1 MFGVTPKDICV
12 KFYFARVNKMGHEE
26 NISIIGDDFSINSE
40 NLFNK
45 DILYE
50 DYDIKFQDTYY
61 ECLKNFVTNNK
72 SYLLEEGINAQLICD
87 AVLKSANLEKK
98 ITLNF

>member
-1 MFGVTPKDICV
+1 MKFKQNICAT
-12 KFYFARVNKMGHEE
+12 FYFARVNKLGHEE
-26 NISIIGDDFSINSE
+26 NITILGDDFSINSD
-40 NLFNK
+40 NFFRK

-61 ECLKNFVTNNK
+61 ECLKNFVINNK
-72 SYLLEEGINAQLICD
+72 SYLLEDGINAQLICD
-87 AVLKSANLEKK
+87 AVLKAAKLEKK

>member
-1 MFGVTPKDICV
+1 
-12 KFYFARVNKMGHEE
+12 MGHEE
-26 NISIIGDDFSINSE
+26 NITIIGDDFSINSDNFFRE
-40 NLFNK
+40 

-87 AVLKSANLEKK
+87 AVLKSANLDKK